1 MQFRLGGHNIA
12 PRSASCGKPRK
23 RGYRVYLYFVATDD
37 PAINIDRVRRRVLQ
51 GGHPVPEDKI
61 IERYHKS
68 IALLT
73 EACQVAHR
81 AYIFDNSGAEHKL
94 PAEVTDF
101 DTIRLAT
108 SVISPW
114 LLETDLWATFS

>member
-1 MQFRLGGHNIA
+1 M
-12 PRSASCGKPRK
+12 
-23 RGYRVYLYFVATDD
+23 
-37 PAINIDRVRRRVLQ
+37 RRRVLQ